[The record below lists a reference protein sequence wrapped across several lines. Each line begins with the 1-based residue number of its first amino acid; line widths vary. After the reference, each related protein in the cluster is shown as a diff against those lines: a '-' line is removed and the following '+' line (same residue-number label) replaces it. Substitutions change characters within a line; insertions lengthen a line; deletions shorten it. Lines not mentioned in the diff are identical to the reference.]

1 MASIEFF
8 AFGTPVPKGSAKA
21 FYNPK
26 ARKVVVMQTNADKQ
40 KPWASNVGYAAS
52 QCMIGKPLMSG
63 AVALTLRFYMQ
74 APKKNKRLFPTCRP
88 DLDKLIRCVKDAL
101 TKVVWVDDCQVQR
114 VHATKEYGERIGCD
128 VRVSEIEA
136 KSNER

>member
-21 FYNPK
+21 FYNPR
-26 ARKVVVMQTNADKQ
+26 ARKVIVMQDNADKQ

-63 AVALTLRFYMQ
+63 AIALYLRFYMP
-74 APKKNKRLFPTCRP
+74 APKKNKRRFPTCRP

-101 TKVVWVDDCQVQR
+101 TKVAWTDDSIV
-114 VHATKEYGERIGCD
+114 VKLDAAKEYGDRIGCD
-128 VRVSEIEA
+128 VRVSEIELGES
-136 KSNER
+136 K